1 MKRTIVT
8 FVVVAIATALVFTI
22 ITGGGRSKGDAD
34 GSSQAV
40 PAVNQ
45 SPSTGATTEAA
56 APAATAAPAVTTTA
70 DATKAATAQAAPVAT
85 TPAVKQPVWQA
96 KPAAAASGSMIV
108 GGPLTSADAR
118 IQLQLTA
125 RGAGIERVL
134 FAHQWK
140 TAKARVAAER
150 AMDGKGEFPSDDER
164 YQLEPIGTISTELS
178 KGNSVQVSVPMLAV
192 NSLVVDGNTV
202 EVFGAA
208 GPPLWAA
215 VGDGAFETVVHDE
228 AGAPIIK
235 ARRAFTVSG
244 HELRITQS
252 VESLDGKE
260 HRVRWLYY
268 GPGDLTLEPGSL
280 MDIRRFMIGAL
291 LSEKRDPGQS
301 IVLSNDTS
309 MVRSSVVS
317 QLEAEQWDLWPTA
330 ASTADQRSLSWF
342 GTTNRYFA
350 LAIHSGV
357 DNEKGI
363 PSLRAAPAVERI
375 QAQFGDPVATGLPI
389 FTVVTS
395 GEQVVTPGS
404 AASMRL
410 GVYAGPLE
418 RRVLLDEQPMSTL
431 GMIGMIVYE
440 MGGCCTF
447 CTFSWLANGLVV
459 FLGLLHD
466 WVVFDWGLAIIVL
479 TILVRLALHPL
490 TRSSQISI
498 ARFSKQMASLKPEL
512 DALQKRFPGDKAR
525 MQQEQMRLYRE
536 KGMNPMGCLGGL
548 APMVLQMPI
557 WMALYAVLYIAFEL
571 RQQPAFFGVFQAVS
585 PDWAFL
591 NDLSAPDRFITL
603 PVSVDLYFFT
613 LESINLV
620 PLLMGVV
627 FWLQQKY
634 SAPPATAL
642 TPEQEQQ
649 QKLMKV
655 MMPIMFP
662 IMLYNAPSGLTLY
675 IATSTFIGFLESKR
689 IRAQI
694 ETMDLLK
701 AGKSSGKGLFG
712 GAFARALE
720 QAQAKAQ
727 AKQRGGR

>member
-8 FVVVAIATALVFTI
+8 FVVVAIATALLVAI
-22 ITGGGRSKGDAD
+22 ITGGGRPTGEAV
-34 GSSQAV
+34 GSTQSQA
-40 PAVNQ
+40 PANRVE
-45 SPSTGATTEAA
+45 STATTEV
-56 APAATAAPAVTTTA
+56 AP
-70 DATKAATAQAAPVAT
+70 
-85 TPAVKQPVWQA
+85 
-96 KPAAAASGSMIV
+96 PAAAATTDPVQAPAPQAAPATTTPSAKPPVWSAVAPAQGAGSLIV
-108 GGPLTSADAR
+108 GGPLTSAEAR
-118 IQLQLTA
+118 IQLELTP
-125 RGAGIERVL
+125 RGAGIARVV

-140 TAKARVAAER
+140 TAKARMTAER
-150 AMDGKGEFPSDDER
+150 AMAGKGEFPSDDER
-164 YQLEPIGTISTELS
+164 YRLEPIDTLDG
-178 KGNSVQVSVPMLAV
+178 KSVPLLAV
-192 NSLVVDGNTV
+192 NSIVVDGVVVNMFAITD
-202 EVFGAA
+202 
-208 GPPLWAA
+208 GPPIWS
-215 VGDGAFETVVHDE
+215 VSGDGAFETVVHNDS
-228 AGAPIIK
+228 GAPVIK
-235 ARRAFTVSG
+235 ARRSFTVRG
-244 HELRITQS
+244 HELKVTQS

-260 HRVRWLYY
+260 HKVRWIHY
-268 GPGDLTLEPGSL
+268 GPGDLTLESGSL

-291 LSEKRDPGQS
+291 LSEKRDPSQS

-309 MVRSSVVS
+309 KVRSAVVS
-317 QLEAEQWDLWPTA
+317 QLEEGQWDLWPTA
-330 ASTADQRSLSWF
+330 TSTADQRTLSWF

-357 DNEKGI
+357 VNEKGF
-363 PSLRAAPAVERI
+363 PSRNAAPAVERI
-375 QAQFGDPVATGLPI
+375 QAQFGDKIGGAHPI

-395 GEQVVTPGS
+395 GEQVIVPGTAS
-404 AASMRL
+404 AMRL

-418 RRVLLDEQPMSTL
+418 RRVLLDDAEPMSAL
-431 GMIGMIVYE
+431 NMIGMIVYE

-447 CTFSWLANGLVV
+447 CTFSWLANGLVI

-479 TILVRLALHPL
+479 TIIVRLALHPL

-512 DALQKRFPGDKAR
+512 DALQKRFGDDKAR

-548 APMVLQMPI
+548 APMLLQMPI

-571 RQQPAFFGVFQAVS
+571 RQQPAFFGVFQAIS
-585 PDWAFL
+585 PDWPFL
-591 NDLSAPDRFITL
+591 GDLSAPDMFIPL
-603 PVSVDLYFFT
+603 PISVNLYLFT
-613 LESINLV
+613 LQSINLV

-634 SAPPATAL
+634 SAPPAAAL

-649 QKLMKV
+649 QKIMKI

-701 AGKSSGKGLFG
+701 PGKGGGKGLFG

-727 AKQRGGR
+727 AKQQRGGRR

>member
-8 FVVVAIATALVFTI
+8 FVVVALATALVFTI
-22 ITGGGRSKGDAD
+22 ITGGGRAKTGDA
-34 GSSQAV
+34 GSA
-40 PAVNQ
+40 P
-45 SPSTGATTEAA
+45 AA
-56 APAATAAPAVTTTA
+56 APGTTVPGTAEAPS
-70 DATKAATAQAAPVAT
+70 
-85 TPAVKQPVWQA
+85 PAGTEP
-96 KPAAAASGSMIV
+96 KPAAAQGDLAQAPAAAKVDARLTVQSTLLAAPAPAAAGSMIV
-108 GGPLTSADAR
+108 GGPLTDASSR
-118 IQLQLTA
+118 IQLELST
-125 RGAGIERVL
+125 RGAGIERVV
-134 FAHQWK
+134 FAHQWT
-140 TAKARVAAER
+140 TAAARIAADR
-150 AMDGKGEFPSDDER
+150 AREGKGEMPADDLR
-164 YQLEPIGTISTELS
+164 YRFEPVGTL
-178 KGNSVQVSVPMLAV
+178 GGQSVPMLAV
-192 NSLVVDGNTV
+192 HSLVVDGAWVNA
-202 EVFGAA
+202 FADKDSAA
-208 GPPLWAA
+208 LWS
-215 VGDGAFETVVHDE
+215 VTGDGVLETILVDE
-228 AGAPIIK
+228 AGRPVLK
-235 ARRAFTVSG
+235 ARRSFSVAG
-244 HELRITQS
+244 HEVRVVQS
-252 VESLDGKE
+252 VESLDGKP
-260 HRVRWLYY
+260 HTVRWVHY
-268 GPGDLTLEPGSL
+268 GPGDLTLESGSL
-280 MDIRRFMIGAL
+280 MDIRRYMFGAL
-291 LSEKRDPGQS
+291 LSERRDPGQS

-317 QLEAEQWDLWPTA
+317 QLDDENWDLWPTA
-330 ASTADQRSLSWF
+330 TSAADQRTLSWF

-357 DNEKGI
+357 TDEKAF
-363 PSLRAAPAVERI
+363 PSLRAAPAVERV
-375 QAQFGDPVATGLPI
+375 QAQFGDPVAGAPSI

-395 GEQVVTPGS
+395 GEQRVEPGVPVDL
-404 AASMRL
+404 RL

-418 RRVLLDEQPMSTL
+418 RHALRDEQPMSSL

-459 FLGLLHD
+459 FLELLHD
-466 WVVFDWGLAIIVL
+466 WVVFDWALAIIVL
-479 TILVRLALHPL
+479 TIIVRLALHPL

-512 DALQKRFPGDKAR
+512 DALQKRYAGDKAR

-571 RQQPAFFGVFQAVS
+571 RQQPAFFGVFQSIS

-591 NDLSAPDRFITL
+591 SDLSAPDHLIVL
-603 PVSVDLYFFT
+603 PFSVNLYLFT

-634 SAPPATAL
+634 SAPPTTAL

-649 QKLMKV
+649 QKIMKV

-662 IMLYNAPSGLTLY
+662 LMLYNAPSGLTLY

-689 IRAQI
+689 IRGQI
-694 ETMDLLK
+694 ERMDLLK
-701 AGKSSGKGLFG
+701 AGPRKGGGLFG

-727 AKQRGGR
+727 AKQRDGHR

>member
-8 FVVVAIATALVFTI
+8 FVVVAIATALVFAI
-22 ITGGGRSKGDAD
+22 ITGGGRPKGDAG
-34 GSSQAV
+34 GSMPLAPVADQQAAEATASGGQAA
-40 PAVNQ
+40 P
-45 SPSTGATTEAA
+45 SPAA
-56 APAATAAPAVTTTA
+56 APSQAAGASAPSQPAAGSGAPAV
-70 DATKAATAQAAPVAT
+70 AAAAKKP
-85 TPAVKQPVWQA
+85 PDWQA
-96 KPAAAASGSMIV
+96 KPASAGAGSMIV
-108 GGPLTSADAR
+108 GGPLTDADAR
-118 IQLQLTA
+118 IQLELTA
-125 RGAGIERVL
+125 RGAGIARVL

-150 AMDGKGEFPSDDER
+150 AMAGKGEFPADDER
-164 YQLEPIGTISTELS
+164 YRLEPIDTIV
-178 KGNSVQVSVPMLAV
+178 GQSVPLLAV
-192 NSLVVDGNTV
+192 NSLMVDGIAVNM
-202 EVFGAA
+202 FAAA
-208 GPPLWAA
+208 GGAPIWAA
-215 VGDGAFETVVHDE
+215 AGDGAFETVVYDE

-235 ARRAFTVSG
+235 ARRSFTVSG

-260 HRVRWLYY
+260 HRVRWLHY
-268 GPGDLTLEPGSL
+268 GPGDLTLESGSL

-317 QLEAEQWDLWPTA
+317 QLEAGQWDLWPTA
-330 ASTADQRSLSWF
+330 TSAADQRTLSWF

-357 DNEKGI
+357 DNEKGL

-395 GEQVVTPGS
+395 GEQVVAPGA

-466 WVVFDWGLAIIVL
+466 WVVFDWGLAIIAL

-571 RQQPAFFGVFQAVS
+571 RQQPAFFGVFQAIS

-591 NDLSAPDRFITL
+591 NDLSAPDRFIAL
-603 PVSVDLYFFT
+603 PISVNLYLFT

-634 SAPPATAL
+634 SAPPTTAL

-649 QKLMKV
+649 QKIMKV

-701 AGKSSGKGLFG
+701 PGKGGDKGLFG
-712 GAFARALE
+712 GAFARAIE

>member
-8 FVVVAIATALVFTI
+8 FVVVAIATALVFAI
-22 ITGGGRSKGDAD
+22 ITGGGRPKEEVDA
-34 GSSQAV
+34 STQATSTGNPTANPTGTTADAPV
-40 PAVNQ
+40 TAAPPAVA
-45 SPSTGATTEAA
+45 PTTEAA
-56 APAATAAPAVTTTA
+56 PSSPAPAAQP
-70 DATKAATAQAAPVAT
+70 AT
-85 TPAVKQPVWQA
+85 TPAVKPQGLRA
-96 KPAAAASGSMIV
+96 IAPASGGGSMIV
-108 GGPLTSADAR
+108 GGPLTSAEAL
-118 IQLQLTA
+118 LQLELSP
-125 RGAGIERVL
+125 RGAGIARVV
-134 FAHQWK
+134 FAHQWT
-140 TAKARVAAER
+140 TARARVAAER
-150 AMDGKGEFPSDDER
+150 AREGKGEFPSDDER
-164 YQLEPIGTISTELS
+164 YRLEPIDTLFG
-178 KGNSVQVSVPMLAV
+178 QSVPLLAV
-192 NSLVVDGNTV
+192 HSLVVDG
-202 EVFGAA
+202 AA
-208 GPPLWAA
+208 VNLFAAEDGQPIWAA
-215 VGDGAFETVVHDE
+215 AGDGAFETVLHDE
-228 AGAPIIK
+228 AGAPIVK
-235 ARRAFTVSG
+235 ARRAFSVSG
-244 HELRITQS
+244 REVQVTQS

-268 GPGDLTLEPGSL
+268 GPGDLTLESGSL

-317 QLEAEQWDLWPTA
+317 QLESGQWDLWPTA
-330 ASTADQRSLSWF
+330 TSTADQRTLSWF

-350 LAIHSGV
+350 LAIHAGV
-357 DNEKGI
+357 DEGKGI

-375 QAQFGDPVATGLPI
+375 QAQFGDAAGKDRPI

-395 GEQVVTPGS
+395 GEQVVAAGA
-404 AASMRL
+404 AASLQL

-418 RRVLLDEQPMSTL
+418 RRVLLDEQPMSKL

-466 WVVFDWGLAIIVL
+466 WVVFDWGLAIIAL

-512 DALQKRFPGDKAR
+512 DALQKRFAGDKAR

-571 RQQPAFFGVFQAVS
+571 RQQPAFFGIFQTIS

-591 NDLSAPDRFITL
+591 GDLSSPDRFIAL
-603 PVSVDLYFFT
+603 PVSVNLYLFT

-634 SAPPATAL
+634 SAPPTAAL

-649 QKLMKV
+649 QKIMKV

-675 IATSTFIGFLESKR
+675 IMTSTFIGFLESKR

-701 AGKSSGKGLFG
+701 SGKGGGKGLFG

-727 AKQRGGR
+727 AKQPRSGRR

>member
-8 FVVVAIATALVFTI
+8 FVVVAIATALVFAI
-22 ITGGGRSKGDAD
+22 ITGGGRPKGDVDTA
-34 GSSQAV
+34 SQA
-40 PAVNQ
+40 
-45 SPSTGATTEAA
+45 T
-56 APAATAAPAVTTTA
+56 PAATDASSTGTAVAAEPVNAPVATAKDPAP
-70 DATKAATAQAAPVAT
+70 TAQAAS
-85 TPAVKQPVWQA
+85 TPPSPTAKQPIWQA
-96 KPAAAASGSMIV
+96 KPAAAGTGSMIV
-108 GGPLTSADAR
+108 GGPLTDADAR
-118 IQLQLTA
+118 IQLELTA
-125 RGAGIERVL
+125 RGAGIARVV
-134 FAHQWK
+134 FAHQWT

-150 AMDGKGEFPSDDER
+150 AMAGKGEFPSDDER
-164 YQLEPIGTISTELS
+164 YRLEPIDTLAG
-178 KGNSVQVSVPMLAV
+178 QSVPLLAV
-192 NSLVVDGNTV
+192 NSLMVDGIAVNM
-202 EVFGAA
+202 FAAA
-208 GPPLWAA
+208 GGAPIWAA
-215 VGDGAFETVVHDE
+215 AGDGAFETVVHDE
-228 AGAPIIK
+228 AGVPIIK
-235 ARRAFTVSG
+235 ARRSFTVSG

-260 HRVRWLYY
+260 HRVRWLHY

-317 QLEAEQWDLWPTA
+317 QLEAGQWDLWPTA
-330 ASTADQRSLSWF
+330 ASTAEQRTLSWF

-350 LAIHSGV
+350 LAIHSGL

-375 QAQFGDPVATGLPI
+375 QAQFGDPVAAGRPI

-395 GEQVVTPGS
+395 GEQVVAPGT
-404 AASMRL
+404 ASTMRL

-418 RRVLLDEQPMSTL
+418 RRVLLDEEPMSTL

-466 WVVFDWGLAIIVL
+466 WVVFDWGLAIIAL

-512 DALQKRFPGDKAR
+512 DALQKRFAGDKAR

-571 RQQPAFFGVFQAVS
+571 RQQPAFFGAFQAIS

-591 NDLSAPDRFITL
+591 NDLSAPDRFIAL
-603 PVSVDLYFFT
+603 PVSVNLYLFT

-634 SAPPATAL
+634 SAPPTTAL

-649 QKLMKV
+649 QKIMKV

-662 IMLYNAPSGLTLY
+662 LMLYNAPSGLTLY

-701 AGKSSGKGLFG
+701 AGEGGGKGLFG

>member
-8 FVVVAIATALVFTI
+8 FVVVAIATALVFAI
-22 ITGGGRSKGDAD
+22 ITGGGRPKGEAD
-34 GSSQAV
+34 TASQ
-40 PAVNQ
+40 
-45 SPSTGATTEAA
+45 A
-56 APAATAAPAVTTTA
+56 APAATGAQSSGATDAAAPVNAPVA
-70 DATKAATAQAAPVAT
+70 PTKEPEPAAQAAS
-85 TPAVKQPVWQA
+85 TPTAPAAKQPIWQA
-96 KPAAAASGSMIV
+96 KPASVGTGAMIV
-108 GGPLTSADAR
+108 GGPLTDADAR

-134 FAHQWK
+134 FDQQWK
-140 TAKARVAAER
+140 TAKARVAADR
-150 AMDGKGEFPSDDER
+150 AMAGKGEFPSDDER
-164 YQLEPIGTISTELS
+164 YRLEPIDTLAGQ
-178 KGNSVQVSVPMLAV
+178 SVPLLAVHSLIVDGVSVNMFA
-192 NSLVVDGNTV
+192 
-202 EVFGAA
+202 AA
-208 GPPLWAA
+208 GGAPIWAA
-215 VGDGAFETVVHDE
+215 AGDGAFETVVHDE
-228 AGAPIIK
+228 AGAAIIK

-244 HELRITQS
+244 HELRIAQS

-260 HRVRWLYY
+260 HRVRWLHY
-268 GPGDLTLEPGSL
+268 GPGDLTLESGSL
-280 MDIRRFMIGAL
+280 IDIRRFMIGAL

-301 IVLSNDTS
+301 IVPSNDTS

-330 ASTADQRSLSWF
+330 TSTADQRTLSWF

-350 LAIHSGV
+350 LAIHSGEKS
-357 DNEKGI
+357 EKGL
-363 PSLRAAPAVERI
+363 PGLRAAPAVERI
-375 QAQFGDPVATGLPI
+375 QAQFGDPVATGRPI

-395 GEQVVTPGS
+395 GEQVIVPGS
-404 AASMRL
+404 ASTMRL

-466 WVVFDWGLAIIVL
+466 WVVFDWGLAIIAL

-571 RQQPAFFGVFQAVS
+571 RQQPAFFGVFQAIS

-591 NDLSAPDRFITL
+591 NDLSAPDRFIAL
-603 PVSVDLYFFT
+603 PISVNLYLFT

-634 SAPPATAL
+634 SAPPTTAL

-649 QKLMKV
+649 QKIMKV

-701 AGKSSGKGLFG
+701 PGKGGGKGLFG
-712 GAFARALE
+712 GAFARAIE

>member
-1 MKRTIVT
+1 
-8 FVVVAIATALVFTI
+8 
-22 ITGGGRSKGDAD
+22 
-34 GSSQAV
+34 
-40 PAVNQ
+40 
-45 SPSTGATTEAA
+45 
-56 APAATAAPAVTTTA
+56 
-70 DATKAATAQAAPVAT
+70 
-85 TPAVKQPVWQA
+85 
-96 KPAAAASGSMIV
+96 
-108 GGPLTSADAR
+108 
-118 IQLQLTA
+118 
-125 RGAGIERVL
+125 
-134 FAHQWK
+134 
-140 TAKARVAAER
+140 
-150 AMDGKGEFPSDDER
+150 
-164 YQLEPIGTISTELS
+164 
-178 KGNSVQVSVPMLAV
+178 
-192 NSLVVDGNTV
+192 
-202 EVFGAA
+202 
-208 GPPLWAA
+208 
-215 VGDGAFETVVHDE
+215 
-228 AGAPIIK
+228 
-235 ARRAFTVSG
+235 
-244 HELRITQS
+244 
-252 VESLDGKE
+252 
-260 HRVRWLYY
+260 
-268 GPGDLTLEPGSL
+268 
-280 MDIRRFMIGAL
+280 
-291 LSEKRDPGQS
+291 
-301 IVLSNDTS
+301 
-309 MVRSSVVS
+309 VVS
-317 QLEAEQWDLWPTA
+317 QLEAGAWDLWPTA
-330 ASTADQRSLSWF
+330 TSTADQRTLSWF

-350 LAIHSGV
+350 LAIHSGTV
-357 DNEKGI
+357 NEKGS
-363 PSLRAAPAVERI
+363 PVLRVAPAVERI
-375 QAQFGDPVATGLPI
+375 QGQFGDPVLGAPTI

-395 GEQVVTPGS
+395 AEQQIAPGA

-466 WVVFDWGLAIIVL
+466 WVVFDWGLAIIAL

-490 TRSSQISI
+490 TRSSQVSI

-512 DALQKRFPGDKAR
+512 DALQKRFAGDKAR

-571 RQQPAFFGVFQAVS
+571 RQQPAFFGVFQAIS
-585 PDWAFL
+585 PEWAFL
-591 NDLSAPDRFITL
+591 GDLSAPDQFIAL
-603 PVSVDLYFFT
+603 PISMNLYLFT

-634 SAPPATAL
+634 SAPPTTAL

-649 QKLMKV
+649 QKIMKV

-701 AGKSSGKGLFG
+701 PGKGGDKGLFG
-712 GAFARALE
+712 GAFARAIE

>member
-8 FVVVAIATALVFTI
+8 FVVVAIATALVFAI
-22 ITGGGRSKGDAD
+22 ITGGGRPKGEAD
-34 GSSQAV
+34 TASQVA
-40 PAVNQ
+40 PAATGAQ
-45 SPSTGATTEAA
+45 STGATDAA
-56 APAATAAPAVTTTA
+56 APVNAPVAP
-70 DATKAATAQAAPVAT
+70 TKEPEPAAQAAS
-85 TPAVKQPVWQA
+85 TPTAPAAKQPMWQA
-96 KPAAAASGSMIV
+96 KPASAGAGSMIV
-108 GGPLTSADAR
+108 GGPLTAADAR

-134 FAHQWK
+134 FAQQWR

-150 AMDGKGEFPSDDER
+150 AIEGKGEFPSDDER
-164 YQLEPIGTISTELS
+164 YRLEPIDTLAG
-178 KGNSVQVSVPMLAV
+178 QSVPLLAV
-192 NSLVVDGNTV
+192 HSLIVDGVAVNM
-202 EVFGAA
+202 FAAA
-208 GPPLWAA
+208 GGAPIWAA
-215 VGDGAFETVVHDE
+215 AGDGAFETVVHDE
-228 AGAPIIK
+228 AGAAIIK

-260 HRVRWLYY
+260 HRVRWLHY
-268 GPGDLTLEPGSL
+268 GPGDLTLESGSL

-317 QLEAEQWDLWPTA
+317 QLEAAQWDLWPTA
-330 ASTADQRSLSWF
+330 TSTADQRTLSWF

-350 LAIHSGV
+350 LAIHSG
-357 DNEKGI
+357 DESEKGL

-375 QAQFGDPVATGLPI
+375 QAQFGDPIATGRPI

-395 GEQVVTPGS
+395 GEQLIVPGT
-404 AASMRL
+404 ASTMRL

-466 WVVFDWGLAIIVL
+466 WVVFDWGLAIIAL

-571 RQQPAFFGVFQAVS
+571 RQQPAFFGAFQAIS
-585 PDWAFL
+585 ADWAFL
-591 NDLSAPDRFITL
+591 NDLSAPDRFIAL
-603 PVSVDLYFFT
+603 PISVNLYLFT

-634 SAPPATAL
+634 SAPPTTAL

-649 QKLMKV
+649 QKIMKV

-701 AGKSSGKGLFG
+701 PGKGGGKGLFG
-712 GAFARALE
+712 GAFARALQ

>member
-8 FVVVAIATALVFTI
+8 FVVVAIATALVFAI
-22 ITGGGRSKGDAD
+22 ITGGGRQQPTSD
-34 GSSQAV
+34 
-40 PAVNQ
+40 P
-45 SPSTGATTEAA
+45 GAGAA
-56 APAATAAPAVTTTA
+56 ATTTTA
-70 DATKAATAQAAPVAT
+70 QPVAAAGANADQAAASPAT
-85 TPAVKQPVWQA
+85 TPAQAAGASAPAQAAAANDAAQVASAAAKQPAWQA
-96 KPAAAASGSMIV
+96 KPAAGGSGSMIV

-134 FAHQWK
+134 FAQQWK
-140 TAKARVAAER
+140 TAKARLSAER
-150 AMDGKGEFPSDDER
+150 ASAGKGEFPSDDER
-164 YQLEPIGTISTELS
+164 YRLEPIGTLV
-178 KGNSVQVSVPMLAV
+178 GQSVPLLAV
-192 NSLVVDGNTV
+192 HSLVVDGVSVNTFAV
-202 EVFGAA
+202 AGGA
-208 GPPLWAA
+208 PIWAA

-228 AGAPIIK
+228 AGKALVK
-235 ARRAFTVSG
+235 ARREFAVSG
-244 HELRITQS
+244 HELRITQA
-252 VESLDGKE
+252 VESLDGRP
-260 HRVRWLYY
+260 HAVRWLYY
-268 GPGDLTLEPGSL
+268 GPGDLTLDAGSL

-317 QLEAEQWDLWPTA
+317 QLEAGAWDLWPTA
-330 ASTADQRSLSWF
+330 TSTADQRSLSWF

-350 LAIHSGV
+350 LAIHSGAV
-357 DNEKGI
+357 NEKGS
-363 PSLRAAPAVERI
+363 PVLRVAPAVERI
-375 QAQFGDPVATGLPI
+375 QGQFGDPVLGVPTI

-395 GEQVVTPGS
+395 AEQQIAPGA

-466 WVVFDWGLAIIVL
+466 WVVFDWGLAIIAL

-490 TRSSQISI
+490 TRSSQVSI

-512 DALQKRFPGDKAR
+512 DALQKRFAGDKAR

-571 RQQPAFFGVFQAVS
+571 RQQPAFFGVFQAIS
-585 PDWAFL
+585 PEWAFL
-591 NDLSAPDRFITL
+591 GDLSAPDQFIAL
-603 PVSVDLYFFT
+603 PISVNLYLFT

-634 SAPPATAL
+634 SAPPTTAL

-649 QKLMKV
+649 QKIMKV

-662 IMLYNAPSGLTLY
+662 LMLYNAPSGLTLY

-701 AGKSSGKGLFG
+701 PGKGGGKGLFG

>member
-8 FVVVAIATALVFTI
+8 FVVVAIATALVFAI
-22 ITGGGRSKGDAD
+22 ITGGGRPKGEAD
-34 GSSQAV
+34 TASQ
-40 PAVNQ
+40 
-45 SPSTGATTEAA
+45 A
-56 APAATAAPAVTTTA
+56 APAATGAQSTGTA
-70 DATKAATAQAAPVAT
+70 DAAAPVNAPVAPTKEPEPAAQAAS
-85 TPAVKQPVWQA
+85 TPTAPAAKQPIWQA
-96 KPAAAASGSMIV
+96 KPASADAGAMLV
-108 GGPLTSADAR
+108 GGPLTDADAR
-118 IQLQLTA
+118 LQLQLTA

-134 FAHQWK
+134 FAQQWK

-150 AMDGKGEFPSDDER
+150 AMAGKGEFPSDDER
-164 YQLEPIGTISTELS
+164 YRLEPIDTLAGQ
-178 KGNSVQVSVPMLAV
+178 SVPLLAVHSLIVDGVSVNMFA
-192 NSLVVDGNTV
+192 
-202 EVFGAA
+202 AA
-208 GPPLWAA
+208 GGAPIWAA
-215 VGDGAFETVVHDE
+215 AGDGAFETVVHDE

-252 VESLDGKE
+252 VDSLDGKE
-260 HRVRWLYY
+260 HRVRWLHY
-268 GPGDLTLEPGSL
+268 GPGDLTLESGSL

-317 QLEAEQWDLWPTA
+317 QLEAAQWDLWPTA
-330 ASTADQRSLSWF
+330 TSTADQRTLSWF

-350 LAIHSGV
+350 LAIHSG
-357 DNEKGI
+357 DKNEKGI

-375 QAQFGDPVATGLPI
+375 QAQFGDPVATGRPI

-395 GEQVVTPGS
+395 GEQLIVPGS
-404 AASMRL
+404 ASTMRL
-410 GVYAGPLE
+410 GVYVGPLE

-466 WVVFDWGLAIIVL
+466 WVVFDWGLAIIAL

-571 RQQPAFFGVFQAVS
+571 RQQPAFFGAFQAIS

-591 NDLSAPDRFITL
+591 NDLSAPDRFIAL
-603 PVSVDLYFFT
+603 PISVNLYLFT

-634 SAPPATAL
+634 SAPPTTAL

-649 QKLMKV
+649 QKIMKV

-701 AGKSSGKGLFG
+701 PGKGGGKGLFG
-712 GAFARALE
+712 GAFARAIE

>member
-1 MKRTIVT
+1 MNRTIVT
-8 FVVVAIATALVFTI
+8 FVVVAIATALVFAI
-22 ITGGGRSKGDAD
+22 ITGGGRPKGGAD
-34 GSSQAV
+34 TASQAA
-40 PAVNQ
+40 PAVTEAQ
-45 SPSTGATTEAA
+45 STSAVGAA
-56 APAATAAPAVTTTA
+56 APAATAAPVVNTTTE
-70 DATKAATAQAAPVAT
+70 TLQAAAAQAAPAAT
-85 TPAVKQPVWQA
+85 TPAVNASVWQA

-108 GGPLTSADAR
+108 GGPLTSVDAR
-118 IQLQLTA
+118 IQIELTA

-134 FAHQWK
+134 FAHQWM

-150 AMDGKGEFPSDDER
+150 AMAGKGEFPSDDER
-164 YQLEPIGTISTELS
+164 YRLEPSGTLS
-178 KGNSVQVSVPMLAV
+178 GQSVPLLAV
-192 NSLVVDGNTV
+192 NSLMVDGIAVNMFVATG
-202 EVFGAA
+202 GA
-208 GPPLWAA
+208 PIWAA
-215 VGDGAFETVVHDE
+215 AGDGAFETVVHDE
-228 AGAPIIK
+228 AGRPIVK
-235 ARRAFTVSG
+235 ARRSFAVLG
-244 HELRITQS
+244 QELEITQS
-252 VESLDGKE
+252 VESLDGKD

-291 LSEKRDPGQS
+291 LSERRDPGQS

-317 QLEAEQWDLWPTA
+317 QLEAKQWDLWPTA
-330 ASTADQRSLSWF
+330 ASTADQRTLSWF

-395 GEQVVTPGS
+395 GEEVVTPGS

-418 RRVLLDEQPMSTL
+418 RRVLLDDQPMSAL

-479 TILVRLALHPL
+479 TIVVRLALHPL

-498 ARFSKQMASLKPEL
+498 ARFSKRMASLKPEL
-512 DALQKRFPGDKAR
+512 DALQKRFAGDKAR

-536 KGMNPMGCLGGL
+536 KGMNPLGCLGGL

-591 NDLSAPDRFITL
+591 NDLSAPDRFIAL
-603 PVSVDLYFFT
+603 PVALNLYFFT

-727 AKQRGGR
+727 AKQRGSR

>member
-8 FVVVAIATALVFTI
+8 FVVVAIATVLVLAI
-22 ITGGGRSKGDAD
+22 ITGGGRPQAEAD
-34 GSSQAV
+34 TASQ
-40 PAVNQ
+40 
-45 SPSTGATTEAA
+45 
-56 APAATAAPAVTTTA
+56 AAPAVTEAQSTSTA
-70 DATKAATAQAAPVAT
+70 GAAAPINAAVAPTKEVEPAVQAAS
-85 TPAVKQPVWQA
+85 TPPSPSAKQPIWQA
-96 KPAAAASGSMIV
+96 KPASAGAGSMIV
-108 GGPLTSADAR
+108 GGPLTDADAR

-134 FAHQWK
+134 FAQQWK
-140 TAKARVAAER
+140 TASARVAAER
-150 AMDGKGEFPSDDER
+150 AMAGKGEFPPDDER
-164 YQLEPIGTISTELS
+164 YRLEPIDTLAG
-178 KGNSVQVSVPMLAV
+178 QSVPLLAV
-192 NSLVVDGNTV
+192 HSLIVDGVAVNM
-202 EVFGAA
+202 FAAA
-208 GPPLWAA
+208 GGASIWSAA
-215 VGDGAFETVVHDE
+215 GDGAFETVVHDE
-228 AGAPIIK
+228 AGASIVK
-235 ARRAFTVSG
+235 ARRSFTISR

-317 QLEAEQWDLWPTA
+317 QLEAGQWDLWPTA
-330 ASTADQRSLSWF
+330 ASTAEQRTLSWF

-350 LAIHSGV
+350 LAIHSGA

-375 QAQFGDPVATGLPI
+375 QAQFGDPLATGLPI

-395 GEQVVTPGS
+395 GEQVIVPGTAS
-404 AASMRL
+404 AMRL

-418 RRVLLDEQPMSTL
+418 RRVLLDDAEPMSAL
-431 GMIGMIVYE
+431 NMIGMIVYE

-447 CTFSWLANGLVV
+447 CTFSWLANGLVI

-466 WVVFDWGLAIIVL
+466 WVVFDWGLAIIAL
-479 TILVRLALHPL
+479 TIIVRLALHPL

-498 ARFSKQMASLKPEL
+498 ARFSKQMSTLKPEL
-512 DALQKRFPGDKAR
+512 DALQKRFAGDKAR

-571 RQQPAFFGVFQAVS
+571 RQQPAFFGVFQAIS
-585 PDWAFL
+585 PDWGFL
-591 NDLSAPDRFITL
+591 GDLSAPDMFIPL
-603 PVSVDLYFFT
+603 PISVNLYLFT

-649 QKLMKV
+649 QKIMKI

-701 AGKSSGKGLFG
+701 PGKKVGKGLFG

-727 AKQRGGR
+727 AKQQRGSR